1 MRYDVNTSSGSDG
14 RIISVIDEVDDHGIR
29 VTLFRHVLN
38 TQDVRVRVAL
48 EDLGWRHDGGIAA
61 IDIPNTPSRCD
72 SLGQGFQRV
81 SAREVKQMMDQ
92 LAAIKAA
99 FNK

>member
-61 IDIPNTPSRCD
+61 IDVPNRPSVRD
-72 SLGQGFQRV
+72 PLGTGHHRV
-81 SAREVKQMMDQ
+81 TGADIVKMEEQIRQ
-92 LAAIKAA
+92 IAKALHL
-99 FNK
+99 